1 MPGRFLVE
9 GTFSLAGRSLFVAHG
24 QLSEGT
30 VVARE
35 CVTAAGGVRATISAV
50 EFVLLSAV
58 EGRENLALCFRF
70 RDEAELAR
78 WRQAILPG
86 ETLDIRGTAQW
97 QLWRQDDN
105 GNRVMVRAF
114 TDHDEAKAE
123 LRRFESLQ
131 HKQTYWLDER
141 PASGSEAPAV

>member
-9 GTFSLAGRSLFVAHG
+9 ETFSLAARGLFVAHG
-24 QLSEGT
+24 QLVEGT

-35 CVTAAGGVRATISAV
+35 CVTAAGGVRATIGAV

-58 EGRENLALCFRF
+58 QGRENLALCFRF

-86 ETLDIRGTAQW
+86 EMLDIRPSAQW

-105 GNRVMVRAF
+105 GNRVMIRAF
-114 TDHDEAKAE
+114 ANRDEAEAE
-123 LRRFESLQ
+123 LRHFESLQ

-141 PASGSEAPAV
+141 PVSGSEAPAG